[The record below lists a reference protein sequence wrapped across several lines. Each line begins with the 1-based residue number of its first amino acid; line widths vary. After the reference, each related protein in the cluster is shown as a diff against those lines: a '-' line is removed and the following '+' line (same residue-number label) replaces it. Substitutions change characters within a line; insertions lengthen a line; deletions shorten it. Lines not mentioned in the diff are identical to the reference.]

1 MDKMGGGPDVA
12 LLMSQVCS
20 GWWVRNITGSGRP
33 GTQFICDA
41 SGELIREKGQK
52 ENSFKRKAKQFY
64 YIFILSPQKHVS
76 ELQAVE
82 CLDCDFVIL

>member
-1 MDKMGGGPDVA
+1 M
-12 LLMSQVCS
+12 
-20 GWWVRNITGSGRP
+20 I
-33 GTQFICDA
+33 I
-41 SGELIREKGQK
+41 KG